1 MQFQNPWFLLSL
13 IFLTIPIIVHLF
25 NFRKYQKVYFTNIKL
40 IKELLQDTQKA
51 SELKKK
57 LILASRLLVV
67 LFIILAFVQPYFSN
81 QNNLQSGKNIVSIY
95 IDNSMSM
102 GAYQE
107 QKTVL
112 DIAKNYGK
120 DIVNQYGNRAQYHI
134 LTNDFLNSRLEPISF
149 QDAINEISKITISP
163 KSKKLS
169 EVFEKQKKLLLNEN
183 AEQSKLFWI
192 SDFQKNQ
199 LQSFQTKPYSVE
211 AIQIENTKIENDYID
226 SIWLNANIY
235 KIGEDAQI
243 VVKTVRQNKEN
254 PSKLGIDFKLNNK
267 IKSSKEVSFDAD
279 FRLDTFSFK
288 ILNNGW
294 NDISI
299 EIKDPSIIEDNTYF
313 LSFYVSPK
321 PKVSIING
329 NYISKYLDYAFLT
342 DQNFEIS
349 NISFNGI
356 NPSVIQNTSLL
367 VLNQIQDFTN
377 NDIQK
382 MNEILKVGKNIAIFL
397 PPDLDIYRYNTFL
410 KNIGAATIIEK
421 SNLSTNIKNI
431 NIQDPLLKDIFTK
444 LENNL
449 DLPKVDL
456 YYTLQKNATL
466 RSDVLLSLENGYAF
480 LVKYHQTGAGNI
492 FVFTSPPNSEYNR
505 FVNSS
510 LFAPIM
516 FKIGNFSQNYYHNA
530 YLINDNTNIQLPIT
544 PSFKDRIFYLRGN
557 EMELIPPQRQIGN
570 ILNCS
575 LGNEI
580 QKDGF
585 YILEDAKK
593 ENQFHLA
600 LNYDRKESQLIYA
613 AASEL
618 KNMYQDIQVKTETG
632 KYKSEILNQ
641 SDFEPSKWMA
651 IFALLFIF
659 IEILLIIFFD
669 QIIKKSGK

>member
-57 LILASRLLVV
+57 LILASRLLAV
-67 LFIILAFVQPYFSN
+67 LFIILAFVQPYFSD
-81 QNNLQSGKNIVSIY
+81 QNNLKSGKNIISIY

-120 DIVNQYGNRAQYHI
+120 DIVNQYGNRAKYHI

-149 QDAINEISKITISP
+149 QDAINEISKIAISP
-163 KSKKLS
+163 KSKALN
-169 EVFEKQKKLLLNEN
+169 EVFEKQKKLLLNES

-199 LQSFQTKPYSVE
+199 LQNFQTKPYSIE

-243 VVKTVRQNKEN
+243 IVKTVRHNNKN
-254 PSKLGIDFKLNNK
+254 TSKLGIDFKLNNNV
-267 IKSSKEVSFDAD
+267 KSSKEISFNAN
-279 FRLDTFSFK
+279 FHLDTFRFK

-294 NDISI
+294 NDISV
-299 EIKDPSIIEDNTYF
+299 EIKDPSIIEDNNYY

-321 PKVSIING
+321 PKVSIIKG
-329 NYISKYLDYAFLT
+329 NFISKYLDYAFLT

-349 NISFNGI
+349 NIDFSGI
-356 NPSVIQNTSLL
+356 NPTVIQNTSLF
-367 VLNQIQDFTN
+367 VLNQIKELNN
-377 NDIQK
+377 NDVLKI
-382 MNEILKVGKNIAIFL
+382 NEIIKVGKNIAIFL
-397 PPDLDIYRYNTFL
+397 PPDIDINSYNSFL
-410 KNIGAATIIEK
+410 KSIGVGSIIEK
-421 SNLSTNIKNI
+421 STLSTKIKNI
-431 NIQDPLLKDIFTK
+431 NIQDLLLKDIFTK

-456 YYTLQKNATL
+456 YYTIQKNASL
-466 RSDVLLSLENGYAF
+466 RSDVLLSLENGYPF
-480 LVKYHQTGAGNI
+480 LVKYHQPGAGNI
-492 FVFTSPPNSEYNR
+492 FLFTSPPNSEYNR

-516 FKIGNFSQNYYHNA
+516 FKIGNFSQNYYQNT
-530 YLINDNTNIQLPIT
+530 YLINDNTNIQVPIT
-544 PSFKDRIFYLRGN
+544 SSFKDQIFYLKGN
-557 EMELIPPQRQIGN
+557 ETELIPPQRQIGN

-600 LNYDRKESQLIYA
+600 LNYDRIESQLIYSSP
-613 AASEL
+613 SEL
-618 KNMYQDIQVKTETG
+618 KKRYQDIQVKSETG
-632 KYKSEILNQ
+632 KYKPEILNQ
-641 SDFEPSKWMA
+641 SDFEPSKWLA
-651 IFALLFIF
+651 IIALFFIF
-659 IEILLIIFFD
+659 IEIILIIFFD
-669 QIIKKSGK
+669 QIVKKSRK